1 MIARRTS
8 LRLEQ
13 LQAGD
18 LVFYSYRH
26 ENQRVRYL
34 GINHVV
40 MYIGDGKIVE
50 ASSPIG
56 AVRVT
61 LLSRKGRPVGASRP
75 SAVR

>member
-1 MIARRTS
+1 
-8 LRLEQ
+8 
-13 LQAGD
+13 
-18 LVFYSYRH
+18 
-26 ENQRVRYL
+26 
-34 GINHVV
+34 